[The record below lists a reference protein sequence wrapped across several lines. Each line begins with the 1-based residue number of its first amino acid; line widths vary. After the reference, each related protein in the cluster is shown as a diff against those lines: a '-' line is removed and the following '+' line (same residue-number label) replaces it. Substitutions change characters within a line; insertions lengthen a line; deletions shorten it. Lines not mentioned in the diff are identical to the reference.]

1 MKTSESIVNI
11 APAYAKFQ
19 ASVKAPAKNKTNN
32 HIGNSY
38 STLDEIIE
46 TAKKPLADN
55 DLFFIQDTK
64 TENGKVSV
72 KTFIYHSSGE
82 FFEFDWIDL
91 TPTKD
96 TPQQVGSA
104 WTYGRRYSLSSALGM
119 ASVED
124 DDGNHA
130 SQPQG
135 NNRQNNGGQSQN
147 RQQQN
152 PTAISQPQKTKIG
165 ALIKEK
171 AKLENV
177 TDEVFFKDHL
187 QKAMN
192 VKTPTKNWS
201 KAQASQAI
209 TLLENWGK
217 NKEDKPNAQA

>member
-1 MKTSESIVNI
+1 MKTSESIANI

-19 ASVKAPAKNKTNN
+19 AAVEAPTKNKTNS

-55 DLFFIQDTK
+55 ELFFIQDTK

-82 FFEFDWIDL
+82 YFEFDWIDL

-124 DDGNHA
+124 DDGNAA
-130 SQPQG
+130 SQGNGNNQRQG
-135 NNRQNNGGQSQN
+135 NNNRQGGQG
-147 RQQQN
+147 QQQQS
-152 PTAISQPQKTKIG
+152 TSISQAQKDKINS
-165 ALIKEK
+165 LIEEKRGDIKAGVFVKE
-171 AKLENV
+171 
-177 TDEVFFKDHL
+177 HL
-187 QKAMN
+187 LPAMN
-192 VKTPTKNWS
+192 TKTMPDKWS
-201 KAQASQAI
+201 KAQAGFAI
-209 TLLENWGK
+209 KKLEEWGK
-217 NKEDKPNAQA
+217 EEQSK

>member
-135 NNRQNNGGQSQN
+135 GNNSGQ
-147 RQQQN
+147 RQQQPN
-152 PTAISQPQKTKIG
+152 PTAISDNQKKKLNSLITKTATAEG
-165 ALIKEK
+165 VDA
-171 AKLENV
+171 
-177 TDEVFFKDHL
+177 TVFFTDHL

-192 VKTPTKNWS
+192 TKSPTKNWS

-217 NKEDKPNAQA
+217 NKEGQA

>member
-1 MKTSESIVNI
+1 MRTSESIQNI

-19 ASVKAPAKNKTNN
+19 AAVEAPTKNKTNN

-82 FFEFDWIDL
+82 YFEFDWIDL

-124 DDGNHA
+124 DDGNEA

-135 NNRQNNGGQSQN
+135 GQ
-147 RQQQN
+147 RQQQPN
-152 PTAISQPQKTKIG
+152 PTAISEPQKKKINS
-165 ALIKEK
+165 LIEEK
-171 AKLENV
+171 AKIEGV
-177 TDEVFFKDHL
+177 KTGVFFKEYL
-187 QKAMN
+187 QKAMG
-192 VKTPTKNWS
+192 VKTPADKWS

-217 NKEDKPNAQA
+217 NKDEQK